1 LRAGSGRARRLRR
14 SPQSHR
20 SLARLALNGVF
31 YETKTGIPIA
41 RDVGGSVV
49 FDAETLASAA
59 VPASSSRDTSSV
71 ADAAGQ
77 AGAENETP
85 KLCPDPG
92 PDLPHGA
99 SERAQKY
106 QEQICAWPRV
116 TSQRRLCPSTI
127 SPGQSGRAPDLSQ
140 ARALVFD
147 ACRESGGTMIE
158 AMGPGSI

>member
-1 LRAGSGRARRLRR
+1 MRAGSGRARRLRR

-31 YETKTGIPIA
+31 YETKTGLPIA

-59 VPASSSRDTSSV
+59 VPASSSRDTSSA

-92 PDLPHGA
+92 QDVPHSA

-106 QEQICAWPRV
+106 QEQISAWPRV

-140 ARALVFD
+140 ARALVF
-147 ACRESGGTMIE
+147 E
-158 AMGPGSI
+158 AFR

>member
-1 LRAGSGRARRLRR
+1 MRAGSGRARRLRR

-92 PDLPHGA
+92 QDVPHSA

-106 QEQICAWPRV
+106 QEQISAWPRV

-127 SPGQSGRAPDLSQ
+127 SPGQRGRAPDLSQ
-140 ARALVFD
+140 ARALVF
-147 ACRESGGTMIE
+147 E
-158 AMGPGSI
+158 AFR

>member
-20 SLARLALNGVF
+20 SLARLAPNGVF
-31 YETKTGIPIA
+31 YQTKIGIPIA
-41 RDVGGSVV
+41 RDVIGSVA

-59 VPASSSRDTSSV
+59 VPASSLRDTSSA

-77 AGAENETP
+77 SGAENETP

-99 SERAQKY
+99 SEWTQNIKSRSA
-106 QEQICAWPRV
+106 P
-116 TSQRRLCPSTI
+116 
-127 SPGQSGRAPDLSQ
+127 GRA
-140 ARALVFD
+140 
-147 ACRESGGTMIE
+147 
-158 AMGPGSI
+158 

>member
-1 LRAGSGRARRLRR
+1 MRAGSGRARRLRR

-31 YETKTGIPIA
+31 YQTKIGIPIA
-41 RDVGGSVV
+41 RDVSGGVA

-59 VPASSSRDTSSV
+59 VPASSLQDTSSA

-77 AGAENETP
+77 SGAENETP

-140 ARALVFD
+140 ARALVFE
-147 ACRESGGTMIE
+147 ACRESDGTMIE

>member
-14 SPQSHR
+14 SSQSHR
-20 SLARLALNGVF
+20 SLARLAPNGVF
-31 YETKTGIPIA
+31 YQTKIGIPIA
-41 RDVGGSVV
+41 RDVSGSVA

-59 VPASSSRDTSSV
+59 MPASSSRETSSA

-77 AGAENETP
+77 AVAENETP

-92 PDLPHGA
+92 PDVPHGA

-116 TSQRRLCPSTI
+116 TSQRRLCPSMI
-127 SPGQSGRAPDLSQ
+127 SPGQSG
-140 ARALVFD
+140 ARA
-147 ACRESGGTMIE
+147 
-158 AMGPGSI
+158 